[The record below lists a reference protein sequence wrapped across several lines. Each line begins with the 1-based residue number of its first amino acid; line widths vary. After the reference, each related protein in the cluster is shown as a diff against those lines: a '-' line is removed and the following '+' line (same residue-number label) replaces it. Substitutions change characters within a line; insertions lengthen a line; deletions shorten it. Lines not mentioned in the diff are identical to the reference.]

1 MSAPRSRSLDRAMNR
16 SRYAIVAV
24 MVLLGLTGCGNE
36 QSRTVPSTPATEA
49 SGSADFEPAKQAG
62 YSIIGDVDSV
72 RYPTAT
78 AVLSIVLRDID
89 RRPRQIREMAAVA
102 AVQYV
107 TELQRRGVIATG
119 TTSDLVARLTRRF
132 DGFRQIWHG
141 SGTRLARQ
149 IARDPVVG
157 ADLQAQVA
165 ELRSRSRSVPETQT
179 SVVGSGT
186 TSTPSPP
193 VTSTPST
200 TGGASTPSTTG
211 GASTPRPSTTKTCYP
226 RVTVPA
232 VHIGATHIPAET
244 IPAKKIGGTTY
255 PAVHLP
261 ATNLPAITLP
271 ATTIHGGCLDV
282 PRAFALPNTTVR
294 TENYSA
300 IDSNYSPKL
309 PAQDWDADP
318 QGTSTPDPTASGFGT
333 TNDAGFPRDQYV
345 RPYVRRD
352 GTPVAGY
359 WRNSPTDGL
368 PTCDVITC

>member
-1 MSAPRSRSLDRAMNR
+1 MVVGDRCISMSAPGPRSLDSAMNR
-16 SRYAIVAV
+16 SRCVILAVIVLV
-24 MVLLGLTGCGNE
+24 GLARCGSD
-36 QSRTVPSTPATEA
+36 QTVPSTPVKTA
-49 SGSADFEPAKQAG
+49 STSSDFEAAEQAG

-78 AVLSIVLRDID
+78 AVFSIVVRDTGH
-89 RRPRQIREMAAVA
+89 RRRRIRELAAVA

-107 TELQRRGVIATG
+107 LELERRGAIATG

-132 DGFRQIWHG
+132 DGFRRIMDG
-141 SGTRLARQ
+141 SGSRLAGQ

-157 ADLQAQVA
+157 VDLQAQVA
-165 ELRSRSRSVPETQT
+165 DLRSRSRSGPATHT
-179 SVVGSGT
+179 SDVGGAT
-186 TSTPSPP
+186 TTTPTPP

-200 TGGASTPSTTG
+200 TV
-211 GASTPRPSTTKTCYP
+211 GASTPRPSTTKSCYP

-232 VHIGATHIPAET
+232 VHLGATHISAET
-244 IPAKKIGGTTY
+244 IPATTIGGSTY

-261 ATNLPAITLP
+261 ATNLPAINLP
-271 ATTIHGGCLDV
+271 ATTIRGGCLDV
-282 PRAFALPNTTVR
+282 PKAFALPNTTVR
-294 TENYSA
+294 TENYGA

-309 PAQDWDADP
+309 TSQYWDTDP

-333 TNDAGFPRDQYV
+333 TNDAGFPRNQYV